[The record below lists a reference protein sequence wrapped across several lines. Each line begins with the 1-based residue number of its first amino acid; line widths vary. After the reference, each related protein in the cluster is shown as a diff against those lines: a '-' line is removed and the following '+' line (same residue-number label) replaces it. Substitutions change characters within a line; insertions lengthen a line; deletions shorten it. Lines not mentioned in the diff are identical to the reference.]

1 MRLLP
6 RPLSLFPN
14 HSIVEAAVLPPLINT
29 LLAIPQL
36 PSSLP
41 ISSLTHLT
49 KSLPIISKLLPYAAA
64 NPAVLTQNSLATEMG
79 KTHLLAN
86 LGFMVIQTGM
96 IQQQDTKSLVA
107 WLHVLTQLLEGV
119 DNEWGLWLECKGV
132 WGKNASAAVQTAA
145 VVESMEGNE
154 LEGEKDSRVTS
165 RKRNIQDRGSVPPGI
180 VNRVLSI
187 VGTDHLN
194 FLTSTYIRQPS
205 MTQPYTRYMLALLTK
220 FRGSVRFDGIME
232 VLGGP
237 SGTRL
242 VRDLWR
248 NQVRGKWPSA
258 ASKQTWD
265 RLLSPTAGETSSAND
280 TTRLQSLLLLTHIYI
295 HHLLTVTD
303 EEFFAPPSRDA
314 AALSLDEVIEL
325 SGIWR
330 DVAFWGYWSGLGN
343 GLSQAIVKQKEE
355 IRGLMT
361 KGVLAITARE

>member
-6 RPLSLFPN
+6 RPLSLFPDN
-14 HSIVEAAVLPPLINT
+14 PIVESAMLPPLINT
-29 LLAIPQL
+29 LLALPQL

-41 ISSLTHLT
+41 ITSLTHLT

-64 NPAVLTQNSLATEMG
+64 NPAVLRQNSLATELG

-86 LGFMVIQTGM
+86 LGFMVIQTGA
-96 IQQQDTKSLVA
+96 IQQQDMKSVVA
-107 WLHVLTQLLEGV
+107 WVNVLTQLLEGV
-119 DNEWGLWLECKGV
+119 DDQWGLWLENKGV
-132 WGKNASAAVQTAA
+132 WGKNTSAAVQTAA
-145 VVESMEGNE
+145 VVDSMERND
-154 LEGEKDSRVTS
+154 LDSERNDQITT

-194 FLTSTYIRQPS
+194 FLTSSYIRQPA
-205 MTQPYTRYMLALLTK
+205 MTQPYIRYMLALLTK

-232 VLGGP
+232 VLGGQ

-265 RLLSPTAGETSSAND
+265 RLLSPTAGD
-280 TTRLQSLLLLTHIYI
+280 TATASDMTRLQSLLLLTHIYI

-343 GLSQAIVKQKEE
+343 GLGQEIVKQKEE